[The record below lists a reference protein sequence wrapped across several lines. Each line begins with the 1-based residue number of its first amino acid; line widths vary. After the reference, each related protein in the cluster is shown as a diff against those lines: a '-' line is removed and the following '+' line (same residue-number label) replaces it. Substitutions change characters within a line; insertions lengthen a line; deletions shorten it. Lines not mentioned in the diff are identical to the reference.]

1 MTRRDSFMKRWLGAP
16 APPCGGGARAC
27 AWKGRWATGLAVALI
42 GTRAA
47 FALPPLEQL
56 EARAA
61 LSPAAQLADRAYTAE
76 SASLKADRVGLGVS
90 AFGDIGAAH
99 NHDII
104 DPVHSYAYN
113 QTMGGAGLLLP
124 LLGSRLQIES
134 GLVDQRA
141 RLAQLEAR
149 RQLEQREIVGRL
161 RKAYASYWQ
170 AQRLNILA
178 ESYVTDEPRI
188 ERALAQRTRAGLT
201 LDSDRLELLTS
212 FALARR
218 DEAQSSLARASALA
232 LMTDL
237 TGLQLDGGVAVRP
250 LVPAACIARNSAD
263 TDWENTDPELV
274 ALRKVIAVRE
284 TDPRDSPLYPV
295 QSNIQL
301 SFQTQDQLTTGR
313 HGGSAALTWWFQ
325 VPIEYGSQR
334 RLLSE
339 ATAARLSGARL
350 EYQLRRQELEEQRA
364 SLIARLEVLRQA
376 REFAA
381 ARLAAADAAVGERT
395 LRAQTLD
402 GDVLERLQQ
411 AQAARYTAATD
422 LVRTETDLVEWYG
435 DWARFDTR
443 LCDAAEPTTPGPPED
458 DSAARS
464 NDLGDPR
471 QPERARRPDRALYVW
486 KSGQWLTE
494 SDDAGIDAKFAAL
507 RAVGVTRILVSLD
520 AGQMARALADPA
532 MLTAA
537 VSRTHQHGFSIAL
550 LLGDPHWILPEHRAA
565 LIRIITALGS
575 VPFDALHLDL
585 EPEQLG
591 EPAGRTPA
599 LLGSLADTL
608 AAVTLASP
616 WPIGVSIHPRDL
628 DVSVDG
634 TPFGVLLGRLR
645 VSPTLMI
652 YVSNP
657 DRAIAIAAPLLR
669 RYSDLTFRV
678 AVSLEGSLPRAESLR
693 PFPYTERRRR
703 IGRIESQ
710 LAAPNFAGLSFELE
724 DGWSEA
730 ALLPAP
736 DAGSSEAHERVALF
750 PGKRT

>member
-1 MTRRDSFMKRWLGAP
+1 MATR
-16 APPCGGGARAC
+16 
-27 AWKGRWATGLAVALI
+27 T
-42 GTRAA
+42 A

-61 LSPAAQLADRAYTAE
+61 LSPAAQLADRAYAAE
-76 SASLKADRVGLGVS
+76 SDSLKADRVGLGVS
-90 AFGDIGAAH
+90 AFGDVGAAH

-113 QTMGGAGLLLP
+113 QAMGGAGLLLP

-141 RLAQLEAR
+141 QLAQLEAR
-149 RQLEQREIVGRL
+149 RQLERREIVGRL

-178 ESYVTDEPRI
+178 ESYVTDEPQI
-188 ERALAQRTRAGLT
+188 GRALAQRTQAGLT

-212 FALARR
+212 FALAHR
-218 DEAQSSLARASALA
+218 DEAQSSLARASALT

-250 LVPAACIARNSAD
+250 LVPAGCIARDAAD
-263 TDWENTDPELV
+263 NDWENTDPELV

-334 RLLSE
+334 HLLSE
-339 ATAARLSGARL
+339 ATAARLSSARL

-364 SLIARLEVLRQA
+364 SLIARLNVLRQA
-376 REFAA
+376 RELAA
-381 ARLAAADAAVGERT
+381 ARLAAADAAVSERS

-422 LVRTETDLVEWYG
+422 LVRSETALVDWYG
-435 DWARFDTR
+435 DWARFDTKR
-443 LCDAAEPTTPGPPED
+443 CGAADAASQDDPVARTRDPDEPQHT
-458 DSAARS
+458 
-464 NDLGDPR
+464 
-471 QPERARRPDRALYVW
+471 DRALYVW
-486 KSGQWLTE
+486 KSAQWLTE
-494 SDDAGIDAKFAAL
+494 SHDAGIDAKFATL
-507 RAVGVTRILVSLD
+507 RADGVTRILVSLD
-520 AGQMARALADPA
+520 AEQMAQALANA
-532 MLTAA
+532 ATLTDA
-537 VSRTHQHGFSIAL
+537 VRRTHQHGLSIAL
-550 LLGDPHWILPEHRAA
+550 LLGDPHWILPQNRAA
-565 LIRIITALGS
+565 LIRIITVLRS

-591 EPAGRTPA
+591 EPAARTPA

-608 AAVTLASP
+608 AAATLASP
-616 WPIGVSIHPRDL
+616 WPIGISIHPRDM
-628 DVSVDG
+628 DVPVDG

-657 DRAIAIAAPLLR
+657 DRAVAIATPLLR

-678 AVSLEGSLPRAESLR
+678 ALSLEDSLPRAQSLR
-693 PFPYTERRRR
+693 PFPDTERSRR
-703 IGRIESQ
+703 IGQIESQ

-730 ALLPAP
+730 ALLPAR
-736 DAGSSEAHERVALF
+736 DAARSDTPHRVPIF
-750 PGKRT
+750 PGSRT